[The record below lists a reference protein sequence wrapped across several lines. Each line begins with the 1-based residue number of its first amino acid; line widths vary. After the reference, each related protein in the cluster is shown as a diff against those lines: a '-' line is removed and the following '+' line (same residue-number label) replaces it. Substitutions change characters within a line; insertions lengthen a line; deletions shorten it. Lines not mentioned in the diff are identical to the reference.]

1 MTVSYSIT
9 ANNEHMKTKIT
20 ANNKHMKT
28 KTQIRFIYL
37 ELLMTNAV
45 TVINRIIKGGSLYK
59 KKISKKHFSKSIA

>member
-20 ANNKHMKT
+20 ANNEHMKT
-28 KTQIRFIYL
+28 KTQIRFTYL

-45 TVINRIIKGGSLYK
+45 TVINRIMKVGSLYK
-59 KKISKKHFSKSIA
+59 KKFF

>member
-9 ANNEHMKTKIT
+9 ANNE
-20 ANNKHMKT
+20 HMKT

-45 TVINRIIKGGSLYK
+45 TVINRIMKVGSLYK
-59 KKISKKHFSKSIA
+59 KKFF